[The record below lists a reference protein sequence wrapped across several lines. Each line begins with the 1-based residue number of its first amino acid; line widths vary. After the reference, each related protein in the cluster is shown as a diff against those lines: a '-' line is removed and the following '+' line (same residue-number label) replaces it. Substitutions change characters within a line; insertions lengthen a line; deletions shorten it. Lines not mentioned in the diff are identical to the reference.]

1 MSNKSKGKG
10 KEHNEIKWGGEMNG
24 ARRWKE
30 FVAWWDSRFP
40 AQSGINKKYTASH
53 VINEI
58 EDKIFA

>member
-1 MSNKSKGKG
+1 
-10 KEHNEIKWGGEMNG
+10 MNG

-58 EDKIFA
+58 EDKIFELKNKAKKEYEK